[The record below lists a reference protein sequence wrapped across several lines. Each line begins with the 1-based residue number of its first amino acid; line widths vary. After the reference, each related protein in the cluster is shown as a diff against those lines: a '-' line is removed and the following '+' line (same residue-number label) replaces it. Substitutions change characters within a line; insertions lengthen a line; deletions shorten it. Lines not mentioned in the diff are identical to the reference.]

1 MPSNNKF
8 ILMNYVLCK
17 RNKLLL
23 PKIKIKMVS
32 KTRLYDAFGELLY
45 TVAIADGIIQEEEIK
60 IIEEKLEE
68 YDWGDDVKWSF
79 KYEMKKGSDL
89 KDTYLKALDT
99 FKEYGPHPDYYNLI
113 ELLEEV
119 AKASDGFEKKEGRV
133 ISIFNKSLRAH
144 FLEYITENRL
154 KR

>member
-1 MPSNNKF
+1 
-8 ILMNYVLCK
+8 
-17 RNKLLL
+17 
-23 PKIKIKMVS
+23 MVS
-32 KTRLYDAFGELLY
+32 KTRLYDAFGELIY
-45 TVAIADGIIQEEEIK
+45 TVAIADGIIQDDEVK
-60 IIEEKLEE
+60 VIEERLKEFEWGEE
-68 YDWGDDVKWSF
+68 VKWSF
-79 KYEMKKGSDL
+79 NYEKKKGSDL
-89 KDTYLKALDT
+89 KETYLKALET

-113 ELLEEV
+113 ELLEDV

>member
-1 MPSNNKF
+1 
-8 ILMNYVLCK
+8 
-17 RNKLLL
+17 
-23 PKIKIKMVS
+23 MVS
-32 KTRLYDAFGELLY
+32 KTRLYDAFGELIY
-45 TVAIADGIIQEEEIK
+45 TVAIADGIIQDDEVK
-60 IIEEKLEE
+60 IIEERLKEFEWGEE
-68 YDWGDDVKWSF
+68 VKWSF
-79 KYEMKKGSDL
+79 NYEKKKGSDL
-89 KDTYLKALDT
+89 KETYLKALET
-99 FKEYGPHPDYYNLI
+99 FKEYGPHPDYYNLL

>member
-1 MPSNNKF
+1 
-8 ILMNYVLCK
+8 
-17 RNKLLL
+17 
-23 PKIKIKMVS
+23 MVS
-32 KTRLYDAFGELLY
+32 KTRLYDAFGELIY
-45 TVAIADGIIQEEEIK
+45 TVAIADGIIQDDEIK
-60 IIEEKLEE
+60 VIEDRLKEFEWGEE
-68 YDWGDDVKWSF
+68 VKWSF
-79 KYEMKKGSDL
+79 NYEKKKGSDL

-113 ELLEEV
+113 ELLEDV

-144 FLEYITENRL
+144 FLEYITDNKL